1 MKTCINCGKEKEL
14 DKYYFIKNTGK
25 YKNTCKDCMKKKS
38 MERYNKK
45 KKLQEKEYK
54 DEDKYFIKQESGNKK
69 YYYPRKNTPTE
80 NYIRQSKI
88 IKHLKKNHNLSDENN
103 VQGLKIKDWKIKS
116 HNQEIIKL

>member
-14 DKYYFIKNTGK
+14 DKYYFI
-25 YKNTCKDCMKKKS
+25 
-38 MERYNKK
+38 
-45 KKLQEKEYK
+45 
-54 DEDKYFIKQESGNKK
+54 
-69 YYYPRKNTPTE
+69 KNTPTE

-88 IKHLKKNHNLSDENN
+88 IKHLKKNHNLSYENN